1 MLIIAFWFSIISAD
15 ICTQIWQAEHL
26 IHKGRCTLPEAL
38 TIIYATTVAGGM
50 LCQALPFLVPI
61 SQAAGA
67 ARRIFSV
74 IERVSPINPMHK
86 AGMTLDPVQGKIR
99 FEDVSFAY
107 PSQPER
113 TILHGISF
121 EVPAGHTV
129 ALVGPS
135 GSGKSTVFSLLE
147 RLYLPLSGRIRLD
160 DEPIEELDVSWLRSQ
175 IGYVDQGVRLFHGS
189 IHDNIAYG
197 LHGSATE
204 VFRWKFPLP

>member
-1 MLIIAFWFSIISAD
+1 MISAD

-50 LCQALPFLVPI
+50 LCQALPFLVSI

-74 IERVSPINPMHK
+74 IERVSPISPVHS
-86 AGMTLDPVQGKIR
+86 AGMTPSPVQGRIR

-107 PSQPER
+107 PSQSER
-113 TILHGISF
+113 TILNCISF

-147 RLYLPLSGRIRLD
+147 RLYLPLSGRITLD
-160 DEPIEELDVSWLRSQ
+160 DEPIEDLDVSWLRSQ

-189 IHDNIAYG
+189 IHANIAYG

-204 VFRWKFPLP
+204 VCRWKFLLP